1 MDLDLAPAIE
11 SFLEEAADFVVQ
23 LESDIMA
30 LEETPDDQELI
41 NSAFRA
47 AHTIKGSGGLFGF
60 DQLVSFTHVFESVLM
75 RMRDGTLQLNKDIS
89 EVMLAGVDHLGQ
101 MLKHIDLEGE
111 HIPEDISEASG
122 QLCMMLEM
130 FLENGPAQQPAVKAS
145 TETVQKSASA
155 DENIATSASD
165 YWHLSLRFGPDV
177 LRCGMDPQ
185 SFLRYLQRL
194 GEIVY
199 LETITDSVPTLDTLD
214 AESSYFGFEIAL
226 KSEATREEIAGVFE
240 FVEDQSII
248 RIIPPNS
255 QISEFLENMEILP
268 ESSARLGDILV
279 QCGALTNADL
289 QWCLTRQNNE
299 ADESSEAP
307 KLGEVAVTNKMATEK
322 TVDGALKKQSE
333 VRRARAAES
342 QTLRVDSR
350 KLDLLINL
358 IGELVIS
365 GATTRVKAER
375 TGDEELLESLDTMAH
390 LIEEVRDSTLNLRM
404 MPIAQT
410 FSRFGRVV
418 RDVSK
423 QLNKDIQLIT
433 SGEDTEVDKGVLEKI
448 ADPLMHLMRNAMDHG
463 IEMPD
468 EREAAGKSRQGMV
481 RLSAHHESG
490 NVVIQ
495 IKDDG
500 KGIHRDRII
509 AKAIENGLIESD
521 EGMSDKDVYNLIFE
535 AGFST
540 AAQVSDLSG
549 RGVGMDVV
557 RRNIESLS
565 GEVTV
570 DSEKGKGSTFTIRL
584 PLTLAIIDGFRLG
597 IDNSIYLIPLDNVTE
612 CVEIDASRRKEEL
625 DKGFLNLRGQLLPVL
640 KLREM
645 FGVESERPARENI
658 VVVELFGRKAGIV
671 IDRPLGEFQTVI
683 KPLSPIFQKLSWVS
697 GSTILGTGEV
707 ALILDVAGLLDRA
720 TRTFDDKQI
729 RNQNVTIN

>member
-23 LESDIMA
+23 LEEDIMA

-60 DQLVSFTHVFESVLM
+60 NELVKFTHVFESVLM
-75 RMRDGTLQLNKDIS
+75 LMRDGKLTLNKEIS

-101 MLKHIDLEGE
+101 MLQHIDIEGE
-111 HIPEDISEASG
+111 HIPEDITEASG
-122 QLCMMLEM
+122 QLCVMLEM
-130 FLENGPAQQPAVKAS
+130 FLSTDGAAAAAPAAAEEAPTAEKKAVAGD
-145 TETVQKSASA
+145 V
-155 DENIATSASD
+155 ATSSSD
-165 YWHLSLRFGPDV
+165 CWHISLRFGEDV

-199 LETITDSVPTLDTLD
+199 LETITDTVPQLDGLD
-214 AESSYFGFEIAL
+214 AECSYFGFEISL
-226 KSEATREEIAGVFE
+226 KSDASREDIAEVFE

-248 RIIPPNS
+248 RIVPPNS
-255 QISEFLENMEILP
+255 LVSEFLENMEVLP

-279 QCGALTNADL
+279 QCGALTEADL
-289 QWCLTRQNNE
+289 KWCLEQQGDTSTG
-299 ADESSEAP
+299 AEAP
-307 KLGEVAVTNKMATEK
+307 KLGEVAVENKMATPK
-322 TVDGALKKQSE
+322 AVDGALKKQKE
-333 VRRARAAES
+333 VRKSRDRES
-342 QTLRVDSR
+342 QSLRVDSR
-350 KLDLLINL
+350 KLDQLINL

-365 GATTRVKAER
+365 GATSRVKAER

-418 RDVSK
+418 RDVSN
-423 QLNKDIQLIT
+423 QLDKEIQLIT
-433 SGEDTEVDKGVLEKI
+433 SGEETEVDKGVLEKI

-463 IEMPD
+463 IEMPGD
-468 EREAAGKSRQGMV
+468 REAVGKPRQGTV
-481 RLSAHHESG
+481 KLSAFHESG
-490 NVVIQ
+490 NVIIQ
-495 IKDDG
+495 IVDDG
-500 KGIHRDRII
+500 KGLHRDKIV
-509 AKAIENGLIESD
+509 AKAIENGLITTD
-521 EGMSDKDVYNLIFE
+521 EGMTDGEVFKLIFE

-540 AAQVSDLSG
+540 ADKVSDLSG

-565 GEVTV
+565 GEVDI
-570 DSEKGKGSTFTIRL
+570 DSEKGKGSTITIRL
-584 PLTLAIIDGFRLG
+584 PLTLAIIDGFRMA
-597 IDNSIYLIPLDNVTE
+597 IEDCTYLIPLTNVTE
-612 CVEIDASRRKEEL
+612 CVEIDPTRRAQEL
-625 DKGFLNLRGQLLPVL
+625 DQGFLNLRGELLPVL

-645 FGVESERPARENI
+645 FGVQSERPVRENI
-658 VVVELFGRKAGIV
+658 VVVELFGKKAGIV
-671 IDRPLGEFQTVI
+671 VDKPLGEFQTVI
-683 KPLSPIFQKLSWVS
+683 KPLSTIFNKLSWVS

-707 ALILDVAGLLDRA
+707 ALILDVAGLMDRA
-720 TRTFDDKQI
+720 TRQFQDSHQKT
-729 RNQNVTIN
+729 QNVVNI